1 MSVLVPSQ
9 DQLMQRSVKVEKR
22 FELLD
27 WFLASEFQAWKMV
40 DIYYPS
46 ISPNT
51 LFLVVGQVLTNE
63 FHISHKTHG
72 SVPCEIRIS
81 SDIEISDEP
90 NITTLQSLGIQR
102 VNPCFGFEKCRR
114 RIQGNSGEFYSI
126 VLDWYPSTRVQ
137 RFRQEF
143 LSIPLESI
151 FKSNLLQISS
161 NLIDCSKSLPFPCR
175 IRNRL
180 QAALNHQN
188 QQIRA

>member
-1 MSVLVPSQ
+1 
-9 DQLMQRSVKVEKR
+9 MQRSVKVEKR

-46 ISPNT
+46 VSPNT

-72 SVPCEIRIS
+72 SAPCEVRIS
-81 SDIEISDEP
+81 SDIAMSDEP
-90 NITTLQSLGIQR
+90 DFTTLQSFGIEG
-102 VNPCFGFEKCRR
+102 VHPSFGFEKCRR
-114 RIQGNSGEFYSI
+114 GVQGNNGELFSI

-143 LSIPLESI
+143 LSIPLENI
-151 FKSNLLQISS
+151 FKLDPLQISTNS
-161 NLIDCSKSLPFPCR
+161 IDCSKSLPFRSR
-175 IRNRL
+175 IQNRFRT
-180 QAALNHQN
+180 ALNHQN
-188 QQIRA
+188 RQIRS